1 MIRRPPRSTL
11 FPYTTLFRSLVR
23 RLHPFDFL
31 ERERLH
37 AFLRVPLEAVL
48 DVGGGELAA
57 VERRQVLPLHA
68 LAQLERPHAVIGAR
82 RPRLGPIAL
91 EAHVARAA
99 RLVGERVPHEAGT
112 PPACE
117 LI

>member
-1 MIRRPPRSTL
+1 MDAQRV
-11 FPYTTLFRSLVR
+11 LVR

-31 ERERLH
+31 KRERLH
-37 AFLRVPLEAVL
+37 AFLRVLLEAVL

-68 LAQLERPHAVIGAR
+68 LAQLERPHAVIGTR
-82 RPRLGPIAL
+82 RPRLGQIAL

-99 RLVGERVPHEAGT
+99 RLVGERVPHEAVAGQ
-112 PPACE
+112 ACE